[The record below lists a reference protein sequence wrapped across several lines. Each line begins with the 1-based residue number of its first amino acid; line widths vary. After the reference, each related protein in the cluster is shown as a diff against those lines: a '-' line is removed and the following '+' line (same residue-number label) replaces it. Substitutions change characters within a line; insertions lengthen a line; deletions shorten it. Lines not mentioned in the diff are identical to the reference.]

1 MTTYEIV
8 TTALVPVSSIVS
20 WIAGTRMRRNSAI
33 TAMQTTINMLAEKNN
48 ELYAENMELR
58 REISGLKDNAAKRDL
73 RLLELE
79 QQIERLHQ
87 Q

>member
-48 ELYAENMELR
+48 EL
-58 REISGLKDNAAKRDL
+58 
-73 RLLELE
+73 
-79 QQIERLHQ
+79 
-87 Q
+87 